1 MPSSMILLLYMTDR
15 KDGEC
20 MARIITD
27 EELLAAVLT
36 HKTYAAAA
44 RELGCSKNT
53 ITRRL
58 QDKDLYSRLIDMRK
72 DVLSVLNQHMI
83 SKGTEAI
90 DTVYDVM
97 KNSESD
103 SIRLNAANAF
113 LSYMRSLI
121 EDEAI
126 MDEIRKMQIADKM
139 RNSDES

>member
-1 MPSSMILLLYMTDR
+1 MILLQYMTDR
-15 KDGEC
+15 EDGDC

-36 HKTYAAAA
+36 HKTYADAA
-44 RELGCSKNT
+44 RDLGCSKNT

-58 QDKDLYSRLIDMRK
+58 QDKDLYSRLIEMRK
-72 DVLSVLNQHMI
+72 DVLSVLNQYMI

-103 SIRLNAANAF
+103 SIRLSAANSF
-113 LSYMRSLI
+113 ISHMRSLI
-121 EDEAI
+121 EDESI
-126 MDEIRKMQIADKM
+126 MDEIRKMQIAEKM